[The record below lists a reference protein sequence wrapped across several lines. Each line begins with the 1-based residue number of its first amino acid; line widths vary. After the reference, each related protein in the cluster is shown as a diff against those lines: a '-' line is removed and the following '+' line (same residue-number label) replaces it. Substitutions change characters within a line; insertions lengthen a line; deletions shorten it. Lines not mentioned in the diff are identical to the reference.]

1 MKLEHW
7 INSDFQ
13 ADHVPNPTKE
23 PKLDFQQVKKSSGE
37 EVCTSVQRR
46 GNAASAVESMLKW
59 HVSVLYW
66 LITK

>member
-46 GNAASAVESMLKW
+46 GNAASAVESLLK
-59 HVSVLYW
+59 
-66 LITK
+66 

>member
-23 PKLDFQQVKKSSGE
+23 PKLDFQQVKKAVVKRFVPVYKE
-37 EVCTSVQRR
+37 E
-46 GNAASAVESMLKW
+46 EMLP
-59 HVSVLYW
+59 LQ
-66 LITK
+66 